1 MCQLTPKVSINVP
14 AEQTYSEW
22 LDMFSPYIL
31 DIELPECTPQY
42 TSGRLIIIPNFG
54 KKKRGL
60 ANKYLMRYFY
70 DKSWKACIS
79 EALKKGGNPDD
90 WFCWKS
96 DGEGPLVSF
105 FEWLILNSDA
115 TMEEKRVVVSP

>member
-1 MCQLTPKVSINVP
+1 MP

-31 DIELPECTPQY
+31 DIELPECTPQF

-70 DKSWKACIS
+70 DKPGKLASRRHSRKGATLTIGFVGKAT
-79 EALKKGGNPDD
+79 G
-90 WFCWKS
+90 
-96 DGEGPLVSF
+96 
-105 FEWLILNSDA
+105 
-115 TMEEKRVVVSP
+115 RVLSSHFLSG